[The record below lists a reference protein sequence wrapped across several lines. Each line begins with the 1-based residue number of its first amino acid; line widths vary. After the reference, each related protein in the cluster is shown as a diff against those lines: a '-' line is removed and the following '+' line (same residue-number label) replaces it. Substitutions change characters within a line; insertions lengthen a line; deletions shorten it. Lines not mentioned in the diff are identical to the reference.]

1 MSYENK
7 QTIFYS
13 IFDLIPGIYEIHS
26 TGEATKYFGHVLVS
40 DTYKLYDYETKQPY
54 SENDLINIGHWENE
68 NYNQCF
74 YVKIN

>member
-13 IFDLIPGIYEIHS
+13 IFDLIPGIYEVHS

-40 DTYKLYDYETKQPY
+40 DTYKLYDYETK
-54 SENDLINIGHWENE
+54 
-68 NYNQCF
+68 
-74 YVKIN
+74 